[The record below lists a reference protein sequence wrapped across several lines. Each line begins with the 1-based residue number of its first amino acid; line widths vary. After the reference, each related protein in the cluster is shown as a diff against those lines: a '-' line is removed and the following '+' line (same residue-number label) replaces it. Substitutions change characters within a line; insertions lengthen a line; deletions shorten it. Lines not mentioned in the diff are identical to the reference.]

1 MTRHISRERII
12 YGLVITLAV
21 IALAL
26 VMASP
31 SSFMDNTVVYQA
43 F

>member
-1 MTRHISRERII
+1 MMLHIDRERII
-12 YGLVITLAV
+12 YGLVIVLSL
-21 IALAL
+21 IAFAL

-31 SSFMDNTVVYQA
+31 SSFMDSRVVYQG